1 MVTFKYIRSSLFV
14 FLWIITISSCF
25 SQKVWVS
32 PDIRIKNDFTFD
44 LLAPWPSGNTLLFRD
59 KLYTYEVE
67 AYDDQLN
74 FLWSKSLDLEDRK
87 VSIVGI
93 VDVDTSFTIIYSFR
107 KNNQT
112 IIKTKSYT
120 ENVKL
125 IKEKVIFKS
134 KDDIPKTAFR
144 FTTSEDRKRVL
155 IFYTR
160 YATILNLLMYDLDNL
175 SRNSPIKIEMK
186 SRNWKEQLEG
196 ITISNSGV
204 VFIVRD
210 VSFTRENKGKLSIL
224 LHVVYEYGGVITK
237 NIKPGD
243 YYANDLHFAFDNTN
257 EKLVLAG
264 VFNTRNSDR
273 NVGYWMFGIDKELR
287 PSGFAELWFNEE
299 ALHEVN
305 GKTKNN
311 TKGIKDLYITELLLR
326 QDGGVVIVGEVQK
339 EYSRRPDLDPR
350 LDHSLIGTRRWVDY
364 YYEDIL
370 VMSVHPNGTF
380 HWSSVLHKR
389 QYSQDDEALYS
400 SFFIVKNPALLR
412 IIFNDEIK
420 NSNTISEYIVTSR
433 GLLERNSLFNTAN
446 LKLQLRIQD
455 AIQVGA
461 GTILIPSQS
470 NNLLNIVK
478 MVF

>member
-1 MVTFKYIRSSLFV
+1 MTTYLYMRRCMTL
-14 FLWIITISSCF
+14 FLWVVIMGHGF

-32 PDIRIKNDFTFD
+32 PDIRVKNDFTFD

-59 KLYTYEVE
+59 KLYTYEIE

-74 FLWSKSLDLEDRK
+74 FLWSKSIELEDRK
-87 VSIVGI
+87 VSIIGI
-93 VDVDTSFTIIYSFR
+93 VDVDTLFTIMYSYR
-107 KNNQT
+107 KGDQT
-112 IIKTKSYT
+112 IIKAKSYT
-120 ENVKL
+120 ENVQL
-125 IKEKVIFKS
+125 VREKVIFKS
-134 KDDIPKTAFR
+134 KEDIPKTAFR

-160 YATILNLLMYDLDNL
+160 YATLLNLLIYDLDNL
-175 SRNSPIKIEMK
+175 ERISPIAIEMK

-196 ITISNSGV
+196 IAISNSGV

-210 VSFTRENKGKLSIL
+210 VSFTRENRGKLSIL
-224 LHVVYEYGGVITK
+224 LHVIYEYGGVITK
-237 NIKPGD
+237 QIQPGD
-243 YYANDLHFAFDNTN
+243 YYANDFHFAYDNIN
-257 EKLVLAG
+257 EKLILAG
-264 VFNTRNSDR
+264 VFNTKSSDR
-273 NVGYWMFGIDKELR
+273 NVGYWMFGIDKDLEA
-287 PSGFAELWFNEE
+287 SDFSELWFNKET
-299 ALHEVN
+299 LHEVN

-311 TKGIKDLYITELLLR
+311 TKGIKDLFITELLLR

-350 LDHSLIGTRRWVDY
+350 IDHSLIGVRRWVDY
-364 YYEDIL
+364 YFEDMIL
-370 VMSVHPNGTF
+370 MSVHPNGVF

-400 SFFIVKNPALLR
+400 SFYILKNPALLR

-455 AIQVGA
+455 AIQVGV

-478 MVF
+478 MIF